1 MKSKG
6 KYREE
11 GSRRGQGAPTSQ
23 PGTQSM
29 ASNGIDGLFFEAFA
43 SLVHI
48 LASLARYLRS
58 LSRVTSAM
66 PSEWP
71 PTPTHRGK
79 AGL

>member
-23 PGTQSM
+23 PGAQSM
-29 ASNGIDGLFFEAFA
+29 ASNGIDGLLFEAFA

-48 LASLARYLRS
+48 LAPLARYLRS

-71 PTPTHRGK
+71 PTPTHRGI
-79 AGL
+79 APP